1 MRSSLGT
8 KVTPN
13 RNKITM
19 TNEKEVKYWMKH
31 LGVTHEELN
40 RAVERVGNSAAS
52 VRKELRT
59 IALKQKSQNEI
70 A

>member
-1 MRSSLGT
+1 
-8 KVTPN
+8 
-13 RNKITM
+13 M

-31 LGVTHEELN
+31 LGVTQEELN

>member
-1 MRSSLGT
+1 MRNSPT
-8 KVTPN
+8 KKVTPN
-13 RNKITM
+13 RSMITLTNK
-19 TNEKEVKYWMKH
+19 NEVKYWIKH
-31 LGVTHEELN
+31 FGVTHEELEC
-40 RAVERVGNSAAS
+40 AVERVGNSAAS